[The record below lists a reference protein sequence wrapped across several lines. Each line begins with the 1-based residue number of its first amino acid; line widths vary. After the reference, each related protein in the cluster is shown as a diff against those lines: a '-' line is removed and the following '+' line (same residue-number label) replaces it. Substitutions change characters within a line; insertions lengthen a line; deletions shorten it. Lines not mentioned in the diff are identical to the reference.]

1 MVSTFR
7 VETEDDEVEF
17 IITISN
23 GRRCKATQDPGRG
36 DEGFCSEDNDNSNP
50 NDKDDKIEGKK
61 REIIAS
67 FDSFNTPYRECVRN
81 LDLRVQVHPGEL
93 WVSKQWVHI
102 VL

>member
-36 DEGFCSEDNDNSNP
+36 DEGFCSEDNSNP

-61 REIIAS
+61 GNSLPLLTAS
-67 FDSFNTPYRECVRN
+67 IRAK
-81 LDLRVQVHPGEL
+81 
-93 WVSKQWVHI
+93 W
-102 VL
+102 

>member
-36 DEGFCSEDNDNSNP
+36 DEGFCSEDNNNSND
-50 NDKDDKIEGKK
+50 NDKNDKIEGKK
-61 REIIAS
+61 REFIAT
-67 FDSFNTPYRECVRN
+67 FDSTLN
-81 LDLRVQVHPGEL
+81 GE
-93 WVSKQWVHI
+93 
-102 VL
+102 VLSMIISNELHQ

>member
-36 DEGFCSEDNDNSNP
+36 DEGFCSEDNDNSNS
-50 NDKDDKIEGKK
+50 NNKDDKIEGKK
-61 REIIAS
+61 REFIAS
-67 FDSFNTPYRECVRN
+67 FDSFNTP
-81 LDLRVQVHPGEL
+81 
-93 WVSKQWVHI
+93 
-102 VL
+102 

>member
-50 NDKDDKIEGKK
+50 NNKNDKIEGKK
-61 REIIAS
+61 GNSLPLLTAS
-67 FDSFNTPYRECVRN
+67 I
-81 LDLRVQVHPGEL
+81 HGK
-93 WVSKQWVHI
+93 W
-102 VL
+102 